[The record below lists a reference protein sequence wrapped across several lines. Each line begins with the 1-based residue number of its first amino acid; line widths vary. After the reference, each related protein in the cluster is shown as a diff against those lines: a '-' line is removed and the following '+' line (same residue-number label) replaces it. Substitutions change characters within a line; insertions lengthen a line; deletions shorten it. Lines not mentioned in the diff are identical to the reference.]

1 MKRVLISETIKG
13 QMIKVKLFSKQGDKA
28 KIHFIDSDLA
38 YRVFDAV
45 KELPEVEAED
55 KY

>member
-1 MKRVLISETIKG
+1 MKKVVIAETVCG
-13 QMIKVKLFSKQGDKA
+13 SMIKVKLFGKKGERGKM
-28 KIHFIDSDLA
+28 HFIDSDLA